1 MNCKETEKMIPL
13 FLQDALEGKKLEEFV
28 EHIEQCPE
36 CKEELS
42 IQFLVAEGME
52 RLEEGNN
59 FNLQS
64 ALSEKLSNA
73 NSRIKVHR
81 GLQHTLICLEV
92 AVAVMILVAILIV
105 FKL

>member
-81 GLQHTLICLEV
+81 GLQHTLICLKWH
-92 AVAVMILVAILIV
+92 AVMILVAILIV

>member
-13 FLQDALEGKKLEEFV
+13 FLQDALEGKKLEQFV
-28 EHIEQCPE
+28 EHIEKCPE

-59 FNLQS
+59 FNLQNALTKKLDS
-64 ALSEKLSNA
+64 AH
-73 NSRIKVHR
+73 SRIKVHR
-81 GLQHTLICLEV
+81 GLQHTLICLET
-92 AVAVMILVAILIV
+92 AVAVVILIAILIV